1 MNNNDC
7 RVKPLGCYQR
17 WREKATYSLRC
28 KYFVR
33 NQLSIQ
39 DAKKEK
45 RKQKENSKVLE
56 RINKNERK
64 SNDIENKQYS

>member
-33 NQLSIQ
+33 NQDNKGKQLSIQ

-45 RKQKENSKVLE
+45 RKLKGP
-56 RINKNERK
+56 RKN
-64 SNDIENKQYS
+64 